1 MFRKLLFMVLL
12 TGCAGVSAA
21 HAQESEQS
29 EHVVRG
35 RVLDAQTG
43 ESLPSANIRIE
54 GTWRGT
60 ITNADGAFEI
70 ALPDVPAELA
80 FRYIGYASER
90 RTIPDRSVRDIE
102 IRLQPAAIQMPEIVV
117 TDEDPAVGIMRCV
130 IDRKQERRAALSS
143 YAAEAYTRFTVSNDT
158 GIVAIIETLSDVF
171 WDKEQGMREL
181 VKSRRQTSN
190 LGESLD
196 YMPAALLMANLYD
209 DNVSLVGYDFA
220 GVTHPNATDLYRFSL
235 QDTRLFDDQ
244 LVYDIAVAPRT
255 RLTTAFSGSI
265 SVLADECALLEV
277 ALVPGKAFLFPPPI
291 ENVDVTLYQ
300 QYDSFD
306 DSAWLPVD
314 FRSEMGID
322 IAFGPLLRFPTFKV
336 RQVSRLTD
344 YEIDAA
350 LPDSLYAEGKSVG
363 TDQDAVA
370 ADTLLDRAGLAVPFD
385 EPERI
390 AFASIDSALTFEK
403 AFEPTGWMMRL
414 DGATDDETDAASDT
428 SASWSIFG
436 QNWLEPR
443 FRFNRVEGFH
453 GGVSLQYDSGRLLA
467 ESTGGWSR
475 KLDDPWS
482 YALSG
487 GVRLGA
493 EQQGFV
499 GARWSRGP
507 EPRHQSE
514 RYGAFF
520 ASVYSLL
527 GAGDYFDYLHNQKLE
542 LLGHYDRNRMRISL
556 SARRETPEAL
566 EAATGYDLLGKSGAP
581 RPNPPVSHQRLLSA
595 TAKVRYGDAPSVM
608 SRFFGGQYAE
618 LEIERGAAEDAGEGY
633 TRFAANAQWR
643 VPTFFSRRIFPN
655 VLSLYLTA
663 SATLGD
669 LPVQRFGIIDGSL
682 GKGLLFGSLR
692 TQVGRPYEGDR
703 HIGFFWQHNFQTVPF
718 ELLGLQGLA
727 QNGYG
732 IIVGG
737 AHARTWISSS
747 PFLKRPEQHLS
758 TEGMHHEITV
768 ALNGILGFLQ
778 IGVTR
783 RLDKPDYHIGFG
795 IKQFF

>member
-1 MFRKLLFMVLL
+1 MFRKLLFMILL

-277 ALVPGKAFLFPPPI
+277 ALKPGKAFLFPPPI

-322 IAFGPLLRFPTFKV
+322 IAFGPLLRFPTFMV

-370 ADTLLDRAGLAVPFD
+370 ADTLLDRAGGPS
-385 EPERI
+385 PYPSTNRS
-390 AFASIDSALTFEK
+390 ASLSPALT
-403 AFEPTGWMMRL
+403 
-414 DGATDDETDAASDT
+414 
-428 SASWSIFG
+428 
-436 QNWLEPR
+436 
-443 FRFNRVEGFH
+443 
-453 GGVSLQYDSGRLLA
+453 
-467 ESTGGWSR
+467 
-475 KLDDPWS
+475 
-482 YALSG
+482 
-487 GVRLGA
+487 
-493 EQQGFV
+493 
-499 GARWSRGP
+499 
-507 EPRHQSE
+507 
-514 RYGAFF
+514 
-520 ASVYSLL
+520 
-527 GAGDYFDYLHNQKLE
+527 
-542 LLGHYDRNRMRISL
+542 
-556 SARRETPEAL
+556 
-566 EAATGYDLLGKSGAP
+566 AP
-581 RPNPPVSHQRLLSA
+581 
-595 TAKVRYGDAPSVM
+595 
-608 SRFFGGQYAE
+608 
-618 LEIERGAAEDAGEGY
+618 
-633 TRFAANAQWR
+633 
-643 VPTFFSRRIFPN
+643 
-655 VLSLYLTA
+655 
-663 SATLGD
+663 
-669 LPVQRFGIIDGSL
+669 
-682 GKGLLFGSLR
+682 
-692 TQVGRPYEGDR
+692 
-703 HIGFFWQHNFQTVPF
+703 
-718 ELLGLQGLA
+718 
-727 QNGYG
+727 
-732 IIVGG
+732 
-737 AHARTWISSS
+737 
-747 PFLKRPEQHLS
+747 
-758 TEGMHHEITV
+758 
-768 ALNGILGFLQ
+768 
-778 IGVTR
+778 
-783 RLDKPDYHIGFG
+783 
-795 IKQFF
+795 